1 MNKNNSLT
9 QLNLLSLSYFH
20 ESLIEGLL
28 SCKNLETLELSRC
41 PEMPSHYLNSP
52 LKGTLPIKNL
62 KFFSSLN
69 YPVDERSL
77 ITLLQ
82 MCNINLRK
90 LVIHGATGD
99 IIDAI
104 CLNNSQL
111 THLSICSNQQIF
123 DPPQSLSSL
132 TNLTHLKLGNYQQI
146 IFSDYTLPYFVD
158 SLPSSLRHLYFNFN
172 IYSEPLKFILKELKI
187 PLKSIEF
194 HQTNLKD
201 DEAFNAIL
209 DYQKSNQEVCEEI
222 NLFVKRPY
230 LKPETKEYDINI
242 ILDAS
247 EVSKNY
253 DLW

>member
-1 MNKNNSLT
+1 M
-9 QLNLLSLSYFH
+9 
-20 ESLIEGLL
+20 
-28 SCKNLETLELSRC
+28 
-41 PEMPSHYLNSP
+41 
-52 LKGTLPIKNL
+52 
-62 KFFSSLN
+62 
-69 YPVDERSL
+69 
-77 ITLLQ
+77 
-82 MCNINLRK
+82 
-90 LVIHGATGD
+90 
-99 IIDAI
+99 
-104 CLNNSQL
+104 
-111 THLSICSNQQIF
+111 
-123 DPPQSLSSL
+123 
-132 TNLTHLKLGNYQQI
+132 GNYQQI